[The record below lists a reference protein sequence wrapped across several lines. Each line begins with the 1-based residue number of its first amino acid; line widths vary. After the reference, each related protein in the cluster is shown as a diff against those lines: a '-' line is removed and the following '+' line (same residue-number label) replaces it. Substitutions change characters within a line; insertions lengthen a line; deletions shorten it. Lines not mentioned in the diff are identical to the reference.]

1 MDREFED
8 ALSSVVKAY
17 VKTIRKRK
25 GGGKE
30 GEEGGKEKG
39 IFLLTWLSI
48 TCFSL
53 SCNIMISI
61 LAFCQHILIVCL
73 GGLLPSP
80 MENGKNTKELCK
92 PGRSPSRVGGDLLRN
107 IVFIFPKAFHADVK

>member
-17 VKTIRKRK
+17 VKTTRKRK

-30 GEEGGKEKG
+30 GEEGGEGKRNLPADLV
-39 IFLLTWLSI
+39 IHHL
-48 TCFSL
+48 FSL

-61 LAFCQHILIVCL
+61 LAFCQRILIVCL

-80 MENGKNTKELCK
+80 MENGKNRKELCK
-92 PGRSPSRVGGDLLRN
+92 PGRSPSRVGGDLLRS